1 MPIPYPN
8 LPALIGHGFD
18 TLIDVRS
25 PAEYALDHIPGAI
38 NLPALSN
45 DERITVGTIYKQISA
60 FDARKIGA
68 VMVARNV
75 AAHVEGPLAQ
85 HDGAWRPLVYCWR
98 GGQRSGAFATILQ
111 QIGWRADTVQGGYRA
126 YRRLVSAALYDTPL
140 PHQLILLDGYT
151 GTAKTDI
158 LARLAL
164 RAVQVIDLEGLARHR
179 GSLLGKMPG
188 GQPSQK
194 KFETDLAHALA
205 TLDPIRPV
213 VVEAES
219 SKIGDRVIPPMLWQA
234 MCAAPRIVIDAPVAA
249 RADWLLH
256 AYADMIADPALLK
269 QRLLPLRLHR
279 PGPVVDGWLAL
290 IDRGDFRALTLAL
303 MADHYD
309 LAYAKSRRQND
320 PVQAGLVQVDRLDDA
335 GRNQAADKVARLV
348 EQVRGAEFLAEPL
361 RIMT

>member
-1 MPIPYPN
+1 MPIAFPTFT
-8 LPALIGHGFD
+8 ALMAHGFD

-45 DERITVGTIYKQISA
+45 AERATVGTIYKQVSA

-98 GGQRSGAFATILQ
+98 GGQRSGSFATILQ
-111 QIGWRADTVQGGYRA
+111 QIGWRADTVQGGYMT

-140 PHQLILLDGYT
+140 AHRLILLDGYT

-158 LARLAL
+158 LARLA
-164 RAVQVIDLEGLARHR
+164 RRGIQVIDLEGLAQHR
-179 GSLLGKMPG
+179 GSLLGGMPG
-188 GQPSQK
+188 GQPAQK
-194 KFETDLAHALA
+194 RFESRLASALVG
-205 TLDPIRPV
+205 LDPAKPV

-219 SKIGDRVIPPMLWQA
+219 SKIGERVIPPMLWQA
-234 MCAAPRIVIDAPVAA
+234 MCAAPRLVIEAPLAA
-249 RADWLLH
+249 RADWLLT

-269 QRLLPLRLHR
+269 QRLLPLRQHR
-279 PGPVVDGWLAL
+279 PGPVVDNWLAL
-290 IDRGDFRALTLAL
+290 IDRGEFGALTLAL
-303 MADHYD
+303 MAEHYD
-309 LAYAKSRRQND
+309 LAYAKSRRQSD
-320 PVQAGLVQVDRLDDA
+320 RVQAGVVRVERLDDA
-335 GRNQAADKVARLV
+335 GRDQAADA
-348 EQVRGAEFLAEPL
+348 LAWL
-361 RIMT
+361 IDRR